1 MGRTVYVDGAYV
13 DEADA
18 KVSIFDRGYLFGDG
32 VYEVTAVLGGKL
44 IDAEPHLERLD
55 RSLRELEIVWP
66 CTRDE
71 LIEVHKQ
78 LVQRNDLDQGGV
90 YMQITRGVADR
101 EFYYPENT
109 PSVLTAFTQ
118 ARELLDTTN
127 AKTGVKVVSM
137 PDIRW
142 RRRDIKSIAL
152 LAQAMSKQI
161 AKTQGA
167 FEGWMI
173 EDGYVTEGTSS
184 TSYIVKDG
192 KVVTRPLSNAVLPG
206 VTRRMLLRY
215 MDETGIELDERLFS
229 IDEAYEAEEAF
240 LTSASTFVMPI
251 VDIDGRQI
259 GGGQPGPVARRLRE
273 IYIDEARKTG
283 I

>member
-32 VYEVTAVLGGKL
+32 VYEVTSVLGGKL
-44 IDAEPHLERLD
+44 IDAVPHFDRLD
-55 RSLRELEIVWP
+55 RSLREIEIAAP

-71 LIEVHKQ
+71 LIEMHRQ
-78 LVQRNDLDQGGV
+78 LIARNGLDEGGV

-101 EFYYPENT
+101 EFHYPKDT

-118 ARELLDTTN
+118 VKVLTDSPNAR
-127 AKTGVKVVSM
+127 TGVRIISV

-142 RRRDIKSIAL
+142 KRRDIKSIAL
-152 LAQAMSKQI
+152 LAQAISKQMVV
-161 AKTQGA
+161 AQGM
-167 FEGWMI
+167 FEGWML

-184 TSYIVKDG
+184 TSYIVTGG

-206 VTRRMLLRY
+206 VTRRTLLRL
-215 MDETGIELDERLFS
+215 MDESDVELDERPFS
-229 IDEAYEAEEAF
+229 IEEAYEADEAF
-240 LTSASTFVMPI
+240 ISSASTFVMP
-251 VDIDGRQI
+251 VVEIDGRII
-259 GGGQPGPVARRLRE
+259 GNGKPGPVARRLRE
-273 IYIDEARKTG
+273 IYIEEALKSA

>member
-32 VYEVTAVLGGKL
+32 VYEVTAVVGGKL
-44 IDAEPHLERLD
+44 LDAAPHMERLE
-55 RSLRELEIVWP
+55 RSLRELEMAWP
-66 CTRDE
+66 CSKQE
-71 LIEVHKQ
+71 LVEVHQ
-78 LVQRNDLDQGGV
+78 ELVRRNGLEQGGV
-90 YMQITRGVADR
+90 YMQVTRGVADR
-101 EFYYPENT
+101 DFTYPKNT
-109 PSVLTAFTQ
+109 PTVLTAFTQ
-118 ARELLDTTN
+118 ARELLNAPN

-142 RRRDIKSIAL
+142 KRRDIKSTAL
-152 LAQAMSKQI
+152 LAQAMCKQ
-161 AKTQGA
+161 AAASQGA
-167 FEGWMI
+167 FEAWMI
-173 EDGYVTEGTSS
+173 EDGHITEGSSS
-184 TSYIVKDG
+184 TSYIVAGG

-215 MDETGIELDERLFS
+215 MEETGVELDERPFS
-229 IDEAYEAEEAF
+229 IDEAYAADEAF

-251 VDIDGRQI
+251 VEIDGRKI

-273 IYIDEARKTG
+273 IYIEEALKTG